1 MKQTLQIEARG
12 GPRKIPHLVKSTS
25 DLDGQYGKKLL
36 MFDLVVWRLTPLDK
50 TAQLI
55 LNKNKILELTAR
67 KQETKRF
74 PVLFSFCFCKKT
86 EY

>member
-1 MKQTLQIEARG
+1 M
-12 GPRKIPHLVKSTS
+12 GPRKNPKHRKSTS
-25 DLDGQYGKKLL
+25 DLNGQCGKKLL

-67 KQETKRF
+67 KQEPKRVS
-74 PVLFSFCFCKKT
+74 VLFFSFVKKLNIK
-86 EY
+86 YIY